1 MIWVKILH
9 IQLLVNSKEENNMQR
24 DSEIKE
30 IFGLDN
36 LDEINKGG
44 KKNKEKIKLTLTK
57 KKHMTDVSW
66 ELWLVDDDVMWNM
79 IGYLDKKVQS
89 AQ

>member
-57 KKHMTDVSW
+57 KKHMTDVS
-66 ELWLVDDDVMWNM
+66 
-79 IGYLDKKVQS
+79 
-89 AQ
+89 